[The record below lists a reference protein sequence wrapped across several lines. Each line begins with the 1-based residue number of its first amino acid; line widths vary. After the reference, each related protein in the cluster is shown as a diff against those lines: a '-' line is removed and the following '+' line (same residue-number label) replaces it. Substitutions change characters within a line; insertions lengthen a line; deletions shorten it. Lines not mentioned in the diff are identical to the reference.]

1 MIEIDEANAN
11 RAMLKIYEHLK
22 PYLDDG
28 WKGGNVFALVDGWKN
43 VYNLSRGNDT
53 LTLEFDLKKTLPRMP
68 RPAGS
73 MIDAE
78 HMTLTAISCLLTSD
92 NAAEIVGRI
101 KEKETPSRGCMALLL
116 LPGSIVAAGLLTRY
130 FLV

>member
-28 WKGGNVFALVDGWKN
+28 WKGGHAFALVDGWKN
-43 VYNLSRGNDT
+43 VYNLSRGDDT

-73 MIDAE
+73 IIDAE
-78 HMTLTAISCLLTSD
+78 HIKLTAISCLLTSD
-92 NAAEIVGRI
+92 NAAEIVERI

-116 LPGSIVAAGLLTRY
+116 LLGSILAAGLLTRY